1 MRAFRP
7 ISRTFRNDDASLAT
21 GRRLVPSKLGVALV
35 QGYHMIDSSLVLPRV
50 RSDIEDQCNRIA
62 KGQASKESVVK
73 KAVDLFSRKY
83 DAFVRNIEKMDVLFG
98 SAFSKLEDVGKPFT
112 RCGHTRRYLQYIA
125 GPPARLYN
133 RYA

>member
-1 MRAFRP
+1 
-7 ISRTFRNDDASLAT
+7 
-21 GRRLVPSKLGVALV
+21 
-35 QGYHMIDSSLVLPRV
+35 MIDSSLVLPRV

-112 RCGHTRRYLQYIA
+112 RCGHTRIFTFSTLLDHRRGYITGTRNLISHHLFA
-125 GPPARLYN
+125 IYTDSVFRAIQMDRNGVSSSRW
-133 RYA
+133 

>member
-1 MRAFRP
+1 
-7 ISRTFRNDDASLAT
+7 
-21 GRRLVPSKLGVALV
+21 
-35 QGYHMIDSSLVLPRV
+35 MIDSSLVLPRV

-112 RCGHTRRYLQYIA
+112 RCGHTRIPSVHCWTTGA
-125 GPPARLYN
+125 AI
-133 RYA
+133 